1 MCCILN
7 QLDYLN
13 LGFNPNIRDGARSLF
28 QCLKLKFITEFFIGE
43 ATHRIS
49 DAVEEEPLFKRKR
62 RRSIVSVCIIIYT
75 ACMSGY
81 QLTVVQ

>member
-7 QLDYLN
+7 QLDFLN
-13 LGFNPNIRDGARSLF
+13 LGYNRSIGDEGARSLIP
-28 QCLKLKFITEFFIGE
+28 CLEFIADLRIG
-43 ATHRIS
+43 RCGIS
-49 DAVEEEPLFKRKR
+49 AAVMKEIKSEHKR